1 MTGPILLQGRNCM
14 CKAHARRAA
23 FLVDGEAYFT
33 AFVQAARRAEHS
45 ILIAGWDID
54 SRIPLLRHGD
64 GKDPRLGKFLD
75 SLVASRP
82 ELHVNILV
90 WDFVRLF
97 AMDQMPLPVFEL
109 RWRAHTRVHFH
120 MDAVHPTSS
129 AHHQKV
135 VVVDDKVAFVGG
147 MDLTNSRWDTP
158 DHLPDDPRRVDPSGA
173 VYSACHDVQ
182 MVVDGE
188 AARCLGNLM
197 RARWLRVANTVLP
210 RPPRTVAGADT
221 EADTVVGPQFDPKTG
236 QDPWPE
242 DIVPDLQD
250 VEVAVARTEPGFREH
265 PPVREVEA
273 LWLDAIK
280 AATHSIYIENQ
291 YLTSSAVEQALTAR
305 LKERRGPEIVAVLSR
320 SSPSWLEKAE
330 VGALRAELLKRL
342 FDADRYSRL
351 RIFYP
356 VIPGAAETFLTVR
369 SKVLVV
375 DDILVRVGSSN
386 LNNRSLIL
394 DTECDLAVEAE
405 DNDKI
410 KRGIAHFRNTL
421 LAEHLGTTP
430 EAVAQAV
437 TQKKSLID
445 AIKSLRGGERT
456 LRLLPDEI
464 TEIVETALDEAVKA
478 LDIERPLHMER
489 LIDEF
494 IRYDD
499 HPATRAL
506 FFKLAGL
513 VLLIVIMAT
522 AWGVLFVSEGVD
534 AERIS
539 DLLWAFREHPAAPL
553 IVAAG
558 FMAGI
563 LAMFPVTL
571 LIGATTLLFDPLHGF
586 LYSTLG
592 VLAGA
597 TLAYFIGRML
607 RRDFVRRIARSRLNR
622 LSKRL
627 ATQGTAAVIL
637 FRLLPLAPFS
647 LVSLVA
653 GASHIRLRDY
663 LLGTLI
669 GMLPYLLGISFF
681 TELAR
686 DVLLT
691 PSLGNTLLLAAVTTV
706 LLAGGAILGKR
717 LMAQEKKDKEKR
729 DGEKQ

>member
-1 MTGPILLQGRNCM
+1 MTAPILLQGRNCM

-23 FLVDGEAYFT
+23 FLVDGEAYFS
-33 AFVQAARRAEHS
+33 AFVQAARQAEHS

-54 SRIPLLRHGD
+54 SRISLLRHGD
-64 GKDPRLGKFLD
+64 RKDPRLGKFLD
-75 SLVASRP
+75 SLVASQP
-82 ELHVNILV
+82 KLHVNILV

-97 AMDQMPLPVFEL
+97 AMEQMPLPVFAL
-109 RWRAHTRVHFH
+109 RWRSHPRIHFH

-147 MDLTNSRWDTP
+147 MDLTNRRWDTP
-158 DHLPDDPRRVDPSGA
+158 AHLPDDPRRVDPSGA

-197 RARWLRVANTVLP
+197 RTRWLRVANTVLP
-210 RPPRTVAGADT
+210 RPSRAVAGADPG
-221 EADTVVGPQFDPKTG
+221 ASKTG
-236 QDPWPE
+236 QDPWPK
-242 DIVPDLQD
+242 DIVPDLED

-265 PPVREVEA
+265 PPVREVET

-305 LKERRGPEIVAVLSR
+305 LKERQGPEIVAVLSR
-320 SSPSWLEKAE
+320 SSPGWLEKAE
-330 VGALRAELLKRL
+330 VGALRAGLLKRL

-369 SKVLVV
+369 AKVLVV
-375 DDILVRVGSSN
+375 DDVLVRVGSSN
-386 LNNRSLIL
+386 LNNRSLML
-394 DTECDLAVEAE
+394 DTECDLAVEAG
-405 DNDKI
+405 DDDKI

-421 LAEHLGTTP
+421 LAEHLGSSP
-430 EAVAQAV
+430 EAVAQAMAE
-437 TQKKSLID
+437 KKSLID
-445 AIKSLRGGERT
+445 AVNSLRGGERT
-456 LRLLPDEI
+456 LRVLPDEI

-506 FFKLAGL
+506 FFKLVGL
-513 VLLIVIMAT
+513 VLLIIIMAT
-522 AWGVLFVSEGVD
+522 AWGILFVSEGVD

-571 LIGATTLLFDPLHGF
+571 LIGATALLFDPLHGF

-597 TLAYFIGRML
+597 TLAYFIGRLL

-663 LLGTLI
+663 LLGTLV

-681 TELAR
+681 TDLAR
-686 DVLLT
+686 NVLLT
-691 PSLGNTLLLAAVTTV
+691 PNLGNTLFLAAVTVV
-706 LLAGGAILGKR
+706 LLAGGAILGKW
-717 LMAQEKKDKEKR
+717 LMAQENKDKDKK

>member
-1 MTGPILLQGRNCM
+1 MSGSILRQGRNCM

-23 FLVDGEAYFT
+23 FLVDGEAYFS
-33 AFVQAARRAEHS
+33 AFVQAASRAEHS

-54 SRIPLLRHGD
+54 SRIPLLRYGD
-64 GKDPRLGKFLD
+64 RKDPRLGKFLD
-75 SLVASRP
+75 ALVAARP

-97 AMDQMPLPVFEL
+97 AMEQMPLPVFEL
-109 RWRAHTRVHFH
+109 RWRAHPRVHFH

-129 AHHQKV
+129 AHHQKI
-135 VVVDDKVAFVGG
+135 VVVDDKVAFAGG

-158 DHLPDDPRRVDPSGA
+158 AHQPEDPRRVDPSGA

-188 AARCLGNLM
+188 AARCLGNLV
-197 RARWLRVANTVLP
+197 RKRWLRVADTVLP
-210 RPPRTVAGADT
+210 RPPET
-221 EADTVVGPQFDPKTG
+221 GPETDR
-236 QDPWPE
+236 DPWPE
-242 DIVPDLQD
+242 DVAPDLRD

-273 LWLDAIK
+273 LWLDAI
-280 AATHSIYIENQ
+280 AAANHSIYIENQ
-291 YLTSSAVEQALTAR
+291 YLTSSAVEQALAAR
-305 LKERRGPEIVAVLSR
+305 LRERRGPDVVAVLSR
-320 SSPSWLEKAE
+320 SSPGWLEKAE
-330 VGALRAELLKRL
+330 VGALRAGLLKRL
-342 FDADRYSRL
+342 FDADRHSRL
-351 RIFYP
+351 GIFYP
-356 VIPGAAETFLTVR
+356 VIPGAAEAFLTVR
-369 SKVLVV
+369 AKVLVV
-375 DDILVRVGSSN
+375 DDVLVRVGSSN
-386 LNNRSLIL
+386 LNNRSLEL
-394 DTECDLAVEAE
+394 DTECDLAVEAG
-405 DNDKI
+405 DNDEI
-410 KRGIAHFRNTL
+410 KHGIARFRNTL

-430 EAVAQAV
+430 EAMSEAVAEKKLLGAV
-437 TQKKSLID
+437 H
-445 AIKSLRGGERT
+445 SLRGGERT
-456 LRLLPDEI
+456 LRILPDEI

-478 LDIERPLHMER
+478 LEIERPLHMER

-513 VLLIVIMAT
+513 VLVIILMAT
-522 AWGVLFVSEGVD
+522 AWGILFVSEGVD

-539 DLLWAFREHPAAPL
+539 DLLWAFREHPTAPL

-571 LIGATTLLFDPLHGF
+571 LIGATALLFDPLHGF

-597 TLAYFIGRML
+597 TLAYFIGRLL

-627 ATQGTAAVIL
+627 ATHGTAAVAL

-663 LLGTLI
+663 LLGTLA
-669 GMLPYLLGISFF
+669 GMLPYLLGITFF
-681 TELAR
+681 ADLAR

-691 PSLGNTLLLAAVTTV
+691 PSLENTLFLVAVTAV
-706 LLAGGAILGKR
+706 LLAGGAFLGKR
-717 LMAQEKKDKEKR
+717 LMGKDNKDKEKE
-729 DGEKQ
+729 DGKKQ